1 MIEQFV
7 VFHRGGQV
15 LWKHPSGSL
24 DGKPVNALVEHVL
37 LEERIGK
44 TAYVW
49 NDVGS
54 ASLTMKWT
62 LDNVRCE
69 RRKRKEG
76 SDIQTHTRNL
86 GRDDH

>member
-15 LWKHPSGSL
+15 LWKHPSGGL

-62 LDNVRCE
+62 LDNVRRE
-69 RRKRKEG
+69 RRKRKER
-76 SDIQTHTRNL
+76 SDIQTHTPNL
-86 GRDDH
+86 GRDNQ